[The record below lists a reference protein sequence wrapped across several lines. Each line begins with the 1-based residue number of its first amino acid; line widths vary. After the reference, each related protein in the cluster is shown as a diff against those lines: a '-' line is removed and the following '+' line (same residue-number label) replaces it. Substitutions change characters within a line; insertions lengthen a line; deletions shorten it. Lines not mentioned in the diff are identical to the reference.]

1 VPLTPRD
8 AVLAVL
14 RDADE
19 PLHWTVIQ
27 DRALRTEAIDPFEV
41 PDVRRVRDRLT
52 ARDTGYGRYWIA
64 ENRSSFSKECWD
76 ST

>member
-1 VPLTPRD
+1 VPLSPRD

-41 PDVRRVRDRLT
+41 SDVRGAVLGALRTLVDDGLVAKT
-52 ARDTGYGRYWIA
+52 AKGVYAIA
-64 ENRSSFSKECWD
+64 
-76 ST
+76 